1 MSAVIFAGPSL
12 RAADRAASAG
22 LRFLP
27 PARQGDLYAAACAR
41 PLVIGLID
49 GYFDG
54 VPAVLHKEILWAL
67 SQGIAVFGAASMGAL
82 RAAEMHGPGMIGV
95 GAIFRDY
102 RDGVLTDDD
111 EVALIHG
118 PAELD
123 HPALSLPMVDLRA
136 TLAHAVR
143 QGVLDP
149 QAAADLAAGQKAVFY
164 KQRNW
169 PDLLAQLATGQPELA
184 DWLVRNRVEQKRAD
198 ALELVAAVEA
208 HLAAPREAPSA
219 PRFAATAA
227 WTAAPWRDV
236 HVEAGVGGLQA
247 AVLDQLRL
255 DPVAYR
261 QCRMQ
266 ALLRHLARGRS
277 GAGVGA
283 GDGQAAALT
292 ELRHRHRLW
301 RQADLIA
308 WAEAQDL
315 DADGLGELLA
325 DHGAVEGLARG
336 LDARLGRAMLDQL
349 RWDGRYAGLRAQAV
363 ARLAMDAHVSPQ
375 PLLLLDGFFRG
386 QGMAVPADLAE
397 FATDLGFA
405 DLDRFL
411 HLLAQ
416 DHARQNGR
424 AAPPDLP
431 DDMACTARGRSPTV

>member
-12 RAADRAASAG
+12 RAADRAASPG

-41 PLVIGLID
+41 PLVIGFID

-82 RAAEMHGPGMIGV
+82 RAAEMHGLGMVGV

-143 QGVLDP
+143 QGVLEP
-149 QAAADLAAGQKAVFY
+149 QAAADLAARQKAVFY

-169 PDLLAQLATGQPELA
+169 PDLLAQLATSQPELA
-184 DWLVRNRVEQKRAD
+184 DWLAHNRVEQKRAD
-198 ALELVAAVEA
+198 ALELVAAVKA
-208 HLAAPREAPSA
+208 HLAAPREAPPA

-227 WTAAPWRDV
+227 WTAAPWRHV
-236 HVEAGVGGLQA
+236 HAEAGVGCSQA

-266 ALLRHLARGRS
+266 ALLRHLARGRP
-277 GAGVGA
+277 GAGAAA
-283 GDGQAAALT
+283 GDALAAALA
-292 ELRHRHRLW
+292 ELRHRHGLW

-349 RWDGRYAGLRAQAV
+349 RWDGRYAVLRAQAV
-363 ARLAMDAHVSPQ
+363 ARLAMGDHAAPQ

-386 QGMAVPADLAE
+386 QGMAVPADLAK

-405 DLDRFL
+405 DLDGFL
-411 HLLAQ
+411 HLLAH

-424 AAPPDLP
+424 AAQPDLP